1 MRRIFLLLIAPLG
14 LVACSGGASEADPAA
29 ADSAADSNRVLID
42 VRTPAE
48 FAAGH
53 LEGAINIDFQ
63 SPTFATEVSA
73 LDPTGSYTLYCRS
86 GNRSGQALAVMKD
99 LGFADLSNAGGL
111 EDASQLLGL
120 DIVS

>member
-63 SPTFATEVSA
+63 SPTFAAEVSA

-99 LGFADLSNAGGL
+99 LGFTDLSNAGGL